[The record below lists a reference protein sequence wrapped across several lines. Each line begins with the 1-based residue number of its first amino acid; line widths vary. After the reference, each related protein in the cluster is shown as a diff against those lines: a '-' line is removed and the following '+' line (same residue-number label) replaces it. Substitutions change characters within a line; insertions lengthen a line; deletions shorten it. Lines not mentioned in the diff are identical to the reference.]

1 MPKRILIAGALLALA
16 LAACNS
22 GNTNPTTTPT
32 PSPTPSPAFS
42 ANPGITTTLVTAFFQ
57 GNYKPGV
64 TIYETTSNNGTI
76 GTPITSQVTNDF
88 GQTTF
93 KNLVPAVAYCWYFNP
108 TPALRTSF
116 CTNQW
121 QSGITLGTLG

>member
-22 GNTNPTTTPT
+22 GNTTPSTTAT
-32 PSPTPSPAFS
+32 PSPTPTPVFS

-64 TIYETTSNNGTI
+64 TVFETTSNNGTI
-76 GTPITSQVTNDF
+76 GTPITSQVTNVT
-88 GQTTF
+88 GQTKFTG
-93 KNLVPAVAYCWYFNP
+93 LVPGYSYCWYFNP
-108 TPALRTSF
+108 TPALRTAI

-121 QSGITLGTLG
+121 QSGITLGT